1 MTKRVSVER
10 LRDISKQRSIRRPLA
25 MQPEIRLV
33 ENEAEAKAEWP
44 IGK

>member
-1 MTKRVSVER
+1 MSKRVSVDR

-25 MQPEIRLV
+25 IQPEIGPV
-33 ENEAEAKAEWP
+33 EEGAAPKLEWP

>member
-1 MTKRVSVER
+1 MTKRVSVDR
-10 LRDISKQRSIRRPLA
+10 LRDISKQRSIRRPLS

-33 ENEAEAKAEWP
+33 DDEVEAKPEWP